1 MIRGMV
7 VRLADRLK
15 RDGSDIEG
23 WMQLTRSY
31 VVLGERDKALRAAA
45 DARQAIGGDAEKQ
58 RRFDDFA
65 KSLGLGG

>member
-1 MIRGMV
+1 MV
-7 VRLADRLK
+7 TRLADRLK

-31 VVLGERDKALRAAA
+31 VVLGERDKAMRAAA
-45 DARQAIGGDAEKQ
+45 DARQAIGGDAGKQ

-65 KSLGLGG
+65 KSLDLGG